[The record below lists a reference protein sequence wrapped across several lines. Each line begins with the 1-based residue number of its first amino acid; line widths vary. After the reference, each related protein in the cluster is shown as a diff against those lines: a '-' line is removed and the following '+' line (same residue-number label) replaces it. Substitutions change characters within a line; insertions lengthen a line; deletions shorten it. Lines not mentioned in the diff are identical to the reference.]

1 MAATEKNLNSLQED
15 QLIELS
21 NDKGLESLCKS
32 SITLPAFWIHA
43 FREFPELSAIAL
55 KLLMPFSS
63 TYLCEAGFSVLVSI
77 KTKCRSRLNIKS
89 LLRLALSD
97 IEPCLEKLV
106 SAKQAQKSH

>member
-1 MAATEKNLNSLQED
+1 MNSLQED

-21 NDKGLESLCKS
+21 DDKRLESLYKS

-43 FREFPELSAIAL
+43 CGEFPELSAIAL

-77 KTKCRSRLNIKS
+77 KIKYRNRLNIK
-89 LLRLALSD
+89 LPLRLALSD
-97 IEPCLEKLV
+97 IEPRLEKLV